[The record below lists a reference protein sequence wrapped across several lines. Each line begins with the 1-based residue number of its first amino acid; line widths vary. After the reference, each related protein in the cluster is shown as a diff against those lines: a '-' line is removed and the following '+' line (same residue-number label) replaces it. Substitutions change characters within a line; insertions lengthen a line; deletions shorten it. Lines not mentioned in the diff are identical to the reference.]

1 MVSYYRERGAVY
13 VWRWQVHNEATS
25 HLAISLNV
33 FHTFILGRKK
43 LWWISQV
50 ERLTTFLVPSK
61 SPMAPF
67 E

>member
-1 MVSYYRERGAVY
+1 M
-13 VWRWQVHNEATS
+13 WRWQVHNEATS